1 MRRIL
6 GRGLAVLLS
15 VAAVSAPAQPETM
28 RPETVGEGTPEA
40 AAPRGVIPVPV
51 SDVRREGTFRPG
63 EPFTYAV
70 RAPHG
75 DVPAAELAACLD
87 GLGWRQAGKGRPD
100 LEIGIDPAAR
110 GIVSEE
116 AYRLEI
122 APRGIAVSARTAA
135 GAFYAVQTLLQLTDD
150 GRAEEIACRT
160 IEDAPRFAYRGFM
173 IDVSRHFRSVEF
185 VKRQIDAMALFKLNR
200 LHMHLTDG
208 AGWRIEIDRYPRLT
222 EFAAWRPYE
231 DWQSWW
237 EGDRSY
243 CEADDP
249 RARGGFYTK
258 EEIREI
264 VEYARLRH
272 IEVIPEIEM
281 PGHSEEVTAAYP
293 ELGCHGEPYRDGDL
307 CPGNERTFEF
317 LENVLLEVMELFPSE
332 YIHIGGD
339 EAGKSAWRDCA
350 KCRERMR
357 SEGLKDVDELQS
369 YLIHRIERF
378 LNAHGRRLLG
388 WDEILDGGLAPGA
401 TVMSWRGTE
410 GGLKAI
416 RAGQQAVFVP
426 GEFCYLDYTQDAPF
440 TQPLSIGGYT
450 PLRKVYSFEP
460 VPAEMTP
467 DEERLLLGVQAN
479 LWAEWIPTDSHY
491 EYMMWPRLM
500 ALAEVAWSR
509 PGRKDYEAFRQRALQ
524 ASEQLRG
531 RGYAPFDLRTEYGER
546 PESLAPKHHLAEG
559 CPVSY
564 ATPWHGNYPA
574 SGAATLTDGVLG
586 GWTYG
591 DRRWQGFLDCDMD
604 VTVDLGR
611 TMPVRYVGATFMQS
625 AGPYVWMP
633 REAEIYGSED
643 GERFTLLATVHND
656 VPPACPY
663 LLFKTFAY
671 TGETRARYVR
681 YVARSSG
688 IPGGWLFVDE
698 IVVQ

>member
-40 AAPRGVIPVPV
+40 APWGVIPVPV

-231 DWQSWW
+231 NWQSWW

-388 WDEILDGGLAPGA
+388 WDEILEGELAPGRNA
-401 TVMSWRGTE
+401 PQCRRG
-410 GGLKAI
+410 GGICLCL
-416 RAGQQAVFVP
+416 P
-426 GEFCYLDYTQDAPF
+426 GIPF
-440 TQPLSIGGYT
+440 SGT
-450 PLRKVYSFEP
+450 R
-460 VPAEMTP
+460 
-467 DEERLLLGVQAN
+467 
-479 LWAEWIPTDSHY
+479 
-491 EYMMWPRLM
+491 
-500 ALAEVAWSR
+500 
-509 PGRKDYEAFRQRALQ
+509 RQRARRW
-524 ASEQLRG
+524 LRG
-531 RGYAPFDLRTEYGER
+531 DGTRGFRRGDSGRRTGFHPLRVVLFGGRGGRLCAAAQGPLPAGLVGRDALAGIRSGLSDGPAAAFRCVASDGRCPRGFR
-546 PESLAPKHHLAEG
+546 PRLHGLHKHARRRFPLCDAEPCRYVIHG
-559 CPVSY
+559 CP
-564 ATPWHGNYPA
+564 
-574 SGAATLTDGVLG
+574 
-586 GWTYG
+586 
-591 DRRWQGFLDCDMD
+591 R
-604 VTVDLGR
+604 
-611 TMPVRYVGATFMQS
+611 
-625 AGPYVWMP
+625 
-633 REAEIYGSED
+633 
-643 GERFTLLATVHND
+643 
-656 VPPACPY
+656 CPDTGIARQ
-663 LLFKTFAY
+663 LF
-671 TGETRARYVR
+671 
-681 YVARSSG
+681 S
-688 IPGGWLFVDE
+688 
-698 IVVQ
+698 

>member
-40 AAPRGVIPVPV
+40 APWGVIPVPV

-231 DWQSWW
+231 NWQSWW

-369 YLIHRIERF
+369 YAVHRLEAF
-378 LNAHGRRLLG
+378 LNARGRRLLG
-388 WDEILDGGLAPGA
+388 WDEILQGGLAPNA
-401 TVMSWRGTE
+401 AVMSWRGE
-410 GGLKAI
+410 SGGREA
-416 RAGQQAVFVP
+416 AASGHPVVMVP
-426 GEFCYLDYTQDAPF
+426 GSYCYLDKYQGNPSTEPEALEGSVPLPKTYMYEPAPQDMP
-440 TQPLSIGGYT
+440 G
-450 PLRKVYSFEP
+450 R
-460 VPAEMTP
+460 
-467 DEERLLLGVQAN
+467 ERVLGVQAN
-479 LWAEWIPTDSHY
+479 LWTERIATPEY
-491 EYMMWPRLM
+491 AEYMLYPRVF
-500 ALAEVAWSR
+500 AVAEIAWSA
-509 PGRKDYEAFRQRALQ
+509 PELKDYEDFRRRALMRID
-524 ASEQLRG
+524 AVRAK
-531 RGYAPFDLRTEYGER
+531 GYNTFDLAGSVRGER
-546 PESLAPKHHLAEG
+546 PESLEEVRHLAVG
-559 CPVSY
+559 CPVTY
-564 ATPWHGNYPA
+564 ASEWYEGYPA
-574 SGAATLTDGVLG
+574 DGPGSLTDGKLG
-586 GWTYG
+586 SWTYG
-591 DRRWQGFLDCDMD
+591 YRWLGFLNTD
-604 VTVDLGR
+604 VEATVDLGAVKPIR
-611 TMPVRYVGATFMQS
+611 EVKADFLQWRS
-625 AGPYVWMP
+625 AFIGLPKRV
-633 REAEIYGSED
+633 EIAVSTD
-643 GERFTLLATVHND
+643 GERFTVLGGEEND
-656 VPPACPY
+656 LPFDDPKLQCRA
-663 LLFKTFAY
+663 FGW
-671 TGETRARYVR
+671 TGEAEARYVR
-681 YVARSSG
+681 CHAFSHG
-688 IPGGWLFVDE
+688 HPGGWLFIDE
-698 IVVQ
+698 IIVN